1 MTQFNDFA
9 LREST
14 QKLIKLEGFQEPT
27 AIQAAV
33 IPVALKGRD
42 IIGISETGTGK
53 THVYIRSSYDLSCRR
68 FRPSLPRRPASWPCR
83 STTGPK
89 R

>member
-9 LREST
+9 LRSSA
-14 QKLIKLEGFQEPT
+14 QKLIELEGFQEPT

-42 IIGISETGTGK
+42 LIGISETGTA
-53 THVYIRSSYDLSCRR
+53 
-68 FRPSLPRRPASWPCR
+68 RPMLF
-83 STTGPK
+83 
-89 R
+89 